1 MRLIFDTYKKYWYC
15 VKPNKTYIFI
25 IVISKILAVIAS
37 ILIPFTAAGIVKYLT
52 IANYKEALKWIF
64 YFFAAVTSRVL
75 FYYWNYYGAGLDS
88 NYCYVKL
95 KEKVFDKLSTYDL
108 EFSKR
113 KNIDEILQ
121 ATSGDIWKVVN
132 INDNLS
138 DILIGA
144 VRIVVIV
151 ILTTL
156 TSPFVGGVVLLF
168 SGLYVLFMM
177 IFNNKIA
184 KYLNKQRKYQDKIAG
199 IFLEELS
206 SLEEMKIYD
215 MQDKY
220 YHYFDTVNK
229 KFCHNYRLKRRYE
242 DVQVNFLQLILDL
255 GEVCIYAVTLYLLFG
270 NAYSVDQIVLVI
282 GYFTMLNQEL
292 KYVLLDC
299 VKNVVNCRVSV
310 LRIYDLLTYQPKN
323 MQITENTCE
332 DHINGQLEFCHVS
345 TSYSGKPILKD
356 VSFQVNPHELTAVVG
371 RSGSG
376 KSTIFNIILRL
387 IKPDSGNVFI
397 DQEDI
402 YRYSFDVYKTNVS
415 VVTQKSILFS
425 MSIRDNLSLVDS
437 NIERQQEVCKRLGIH
452 DEILS
457 LPQGYQ
463 TIILDNGSNISTS
476 LKQLLSVARSIL
488 TKAEILL
495 FDEVTSSLDTTNTK
509 KVMKVFRE
517 LARDHTVIIITHKK
531 EVMNLADH
539 LIIIDHGK
547 KVADGTPLELAN
559 NSYYLNLKDSSSV
572 DSTLE
577 VT

>member
-1 MRLIFDTYKKYWYC
+1 M
-15 VKPNKTYIFI
+15 KPNRTYIFI

-177 IFNNKIA
+177 FFNNKIA

-220 YHYFDTVNK
+220 YHYFNTVNK

-292 KYVLLDC
+292 KYVLQDC

-402 YRYSFDVYKTNVS
+402 YHYSFDVYKTNVS